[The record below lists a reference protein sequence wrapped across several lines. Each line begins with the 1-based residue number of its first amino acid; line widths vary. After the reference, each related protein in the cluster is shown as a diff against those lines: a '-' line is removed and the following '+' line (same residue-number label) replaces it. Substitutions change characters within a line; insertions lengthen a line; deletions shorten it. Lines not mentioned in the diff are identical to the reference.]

1 MGFKFVTKFG
11 EKGESTVFIAQGTH
25 NTKNETTLS
34 LITTFSQLNHTN
46 TVFGSTYH
54 RHLMKLARH
63 RQLQS
68 SSASSQTKEDVA
80 VGQGPV
86 EAGEEVEAAAGE
98 VAKEHLVAVEACS
111 EAPSTRRCFSTS

>member
-1 MGFKFVTKFG
+1 
-11 EKGESTVFIAQGTH
+11 
-25 NTKNETTLS
+25 
-34 LITTFSQLNHTN
+34 
-46 TVFGSTYH
+46 
-54 RHLMKLARH
+54 MKLARH

-111 EAPSTRRCFSTS
+111 EAPSTRRCFSTSWARPTAVNFSRKKKKKNKKNHSFTDHVTKSMDYGHENGSFRASFG